1 MPSKHFLLIAA
12 LVVALAAAPVSQGGA
27 QEAPNLGTAEQ
38 GAIRKVI
45 ESQLAAFRRDD
56 AAGAFAFASPKIQ
69 EMFGDPTTF
78 MQMVRAGYQPVY
90 RPRRFEFQDL
100 TEVQGQPA
108 QEVFFVGPDGDEV
121 LGIYIMDRQPDGR
134 WRIDGVYLVNPED
147 TGA

>member
-1 MPSKHFLLIAA
+1 MATKTLGLIAVLFLA
-12 LVVALAAAPVSQGGA
+12 LGGPAVAQDPS
-27 QEAPNLGTAEQ
+27 NLGASER

-45 ESQLAAFRRDD
+45 ESQLAAFQRDD

-69 EMFGDPTTF
+69 EMFGNPTTF

-90 RPRRFEFQDL
+90 RPRRFEFQDVI
-100 TEVQGQPA
+100 EVQGQPA

>member
-1 MPSKHFLLIAA
+1 MATKILGLIAV
-12 LVVALAAAPVSQGGA
+12 LFLAFECPAVA
-27 QEAPNLGTAEQ
+27 QEASNLGTGER

-45 ESQLAAFRRDD
+45 ESQLDAFQRDD

-90 RPRRFEFQDL
+90 RPRRFEFQD
-100 TEVQGQPA
+100 VIDVKGQPA
-108 QEVFFVGPDGDEV
+108 QEVFFVGPDGGEV

-134 WRIDGVYLVNPED
+134 WRIDGVYLVEPED
-147 TGA
+147 TGT

>member
-1 MPSKHFLLIAA
+1 MATKTLGLIAVLLLMLGGPA
-12 LVVALAAAPVSQGGA
+12 VAQQPSSLGA
-27 QEAPNLGTAEQ
+27 TER

-45 ESQLAAFRRDD
+45 ESQLAAFQRDD

-69 EMFGDPTTF
+69 EMFGDPATF
-78 MQMVRAGYQPVY
+78 MQMVRTGYQPVY
-90 RPRRFEFQDL
+90 RPRRFEFQEVI
-100 TEVQGQPA
+100 EVQGQPA

-134 WRIDGVYLVNPED
+134 WRIDGVYLVKPED